1 MVFNSARYIKLPM
14 SNATMR
20 SHTGRVVMRGQGAG
34 GVLLKL
40 AGGGN
45 ASSYSD
51 IDDYISTTGINP
63 YTRAGVSRPSGSG
76 LGKKLSEKL
85 SKLSIIPEGSKRK
98 NITMSL

>member
-20 SHTGRVVMRGQGAG
+20 SHSGRVVMRGQGAG

-40 AGGGN
+40 GGGGS

-63 YTRAGVSRPSGSG
+63 YARAGVVKTGSG
-76 LGKKLSEKL
+76 LGKNLSEKL

>member
-1 MVFNSARYIKLPM
+1 M

-20 SHTGRVVMRGQGAG
+20 SHSGRVIMRGQGAG

-63 YTRAGVSRPSGSG
+63 YTRAGVVKTGSG

-85 SKLSIIPEGSKRK
+85 SKLSVIPEGSKRK

>member
-20 SHTGRVVMRGQGAG
+20 SHNGRVVMRGQGAG

-63 YTRAGVSRPSGSG
+63 YTRAGTVKTGSG

>member
-20 SHTGRVVMRGQGAG
+20 SHSGRVIMRGQGAG

-63 YTRAGVSRPSGSG
+63 YTRAGTVSSGSG
-76 LGKKLSEKL
+76 IGKKLSEKL